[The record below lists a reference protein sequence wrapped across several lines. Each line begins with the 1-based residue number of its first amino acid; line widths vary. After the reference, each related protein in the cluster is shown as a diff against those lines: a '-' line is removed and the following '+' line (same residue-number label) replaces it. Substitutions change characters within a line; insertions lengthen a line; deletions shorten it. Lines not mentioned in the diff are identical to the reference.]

1 MVTADVGDD
10 ARLLIVDDH
19 AIFRHGLRSILEQE
33 PGIRVVAEAADANE
47 AMRAVEAHRPD
58 LVLLDLKLDGET
70 EASGLGLCRRLAQAF
85 PEVGVLVLTTFLSD
99 RLVVEAIRHGA
110 KGYVLKDVDAAALVR
125 SIDAVRRG
133 ESAFDSHAAAVVV
146 RALSGAPEPK
156 QDAVLTDR
164 ELEVVRL
171 LARGMSNREIGAALF
186 ISETTVKFH
195 VRNIMK
201 RLEVARRTEVV
212 YRAGQLGLV

>member
-1 MVTADVGDD
+1 VVAVDGDV

-33 PGIRVVAEAADANE
+33 SGISVVAEAADADE

-58 LVLLDLKLDGET
+58 LVLLDLKLDSDNES
-70 EASGLGLCRRLAQAF
+70 SGLNLCRSLTQAF

-110 KGYVLKDVDAAALVR
+110 KGYVLKDVDVASLVR
-125 SIDAVRRG
+125 SIDAVRGG

-146 RALSGAPEPK
+146 RALSGDPAEAEPTTG
-156 QDAVLTDR
+156 LTDR
-164 ELEVVRL
+164 ELQVVRL
-171 LARGMSNREIGAALF
+171 ARGLSNREIGRALF
-186 ISETTVKFH
+186 ISEATVKFH
-195 VRNIMK
+195 MHNVMAK
-201 RLEVARRTEVV
+201 LDVSRRTEVV

>member
-1 MVTADVGDD
+1 M

-19 AIFRHGLRSILEQE
+19 AIFRYGLRSILEQE
-33 PGIRVVAEAADANE
+33 PGVRVVAEAADAAE
-47 AMRAVEAHRPD
+47 AMRAVETHRPD
-58 LVLLDLKLDGET
+58 LVLLDLKLD
-70 EASGLGLCRRLAQAF
+70 SGAEVGGLDLCRRLTQAF

-110 KGYVLKDVDAAALVR
+110 KGYVLKDVDVASLVR

-146 RALSGAPEPK
+146 RSLSGESEPGQK
-156 QDAVLTDR
+156 AVLTDR

-171 LARGMSNREIGAALF
+171 LARGLSNREIGATLF
-186 ISETTVKFH
+186 ISESTVKFH
-195 VRNIMK
+195 VHNIMS
-201 RLEVARRTEVV
+201 RLQVTRRTEVV